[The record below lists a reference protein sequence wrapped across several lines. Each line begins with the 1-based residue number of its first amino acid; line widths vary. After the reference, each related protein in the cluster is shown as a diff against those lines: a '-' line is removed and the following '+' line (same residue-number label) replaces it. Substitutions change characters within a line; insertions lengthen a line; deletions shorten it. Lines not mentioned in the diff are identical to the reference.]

1 MKEKLKEALTPQGI
15 YDYLMS
21 KPADIKGFAK
31 DFKIAFK
38 VQLDRPEH
46 AQYFLKTGQVQLDST
61 LLGAKYFKGNARDK
75 SYRLL
80 PPYENWLNQNNW
92 DVIYNYPS
100 GSQTTVIL
108 KPIKPIKK

>member
-1 MKEKLKEALTPQGI
+1 
-15 YDYLMS
+15 
-21 KPADIKGFAK
+21 
-31 DFKIAFK
+31 
-38 VQLDRPEH
+38 
-46 AQYFLKTGQVQLDST
+46 
-61 LLGAKYFKGNARDK
+61 
-75 SYRLL
+75 L